1 MNCTLTKIVPS
12 IPSKEIDGK
21 LAMIAFHTE
30 DEMIHIVCH
39 PPSVN
44 FNDFGQSMI
53 KATKEQLEIFQKII
67 NDILATQM
75 DIKNVVI
82 K

>member
-44 FNDFGQSMI
+44 FGQSMI